1 MPLQDHFHAPI
12 FPSFPW
18 ESFHSLWAGSVVAL
32 LNRTLP
38 RRFRAFAQVHLGR
51 HIEADVAEIDHGGV
65 IEEDPRNGVS
75 SGGVAVQPWAP
86 PRTSIV
92 IPAIFPDDIVVPVL
106 DLEGG
111 RILPV
116 AVVEFVSPGNKD
128 RAETRRGFALK
139 SAAYLQRGLGLIVVD
154 IVTGRRANMH
164 NELMDLLGHPPT
176 TRMPP
181 ETFTYATAYCP
192 RQQEETSQIEV
203 WRNPLTLG
211 DSLPVL
217 PLALRGAM
225 TIAVDLEATYAEAC
239 ERSGL

>member
-1 MPLQDHFHAPI
+1 MPLQDHFHPPIAPT
-12 FPSFPW
+12 FPW
-18 ESFHSLWAGSVVAL
+18 ESFHSLWAGSVVAF

-38 RRFRAFAQVHLGR
+38 RRFRAFAQLHLGR
-51 HIEADVAEIDHGGV
+51 HIEADVAEIDHGRGV
-65 IEEDPRNGVS
+65 EDDRGNGVS
-75 SGGVAVQPWAP
+75 NGGVAVQAWAP
-86 PRTSIV
+86 PQTSLV

-128 RAETRRGFALK
+128 RAETRRAFALK
-139 SAAYLQRGLGLIVVD
+139 SAAYLHRGLGLIVID
-154 IVTGRRANMH
+154 IVTGRRANLH

-181 ETFTYATAYCP
+181 ETSIYATAYRP
-192 RQQEETSQIEV
+192 RQHEETSQIEV
-203 WRNPLTLG
+203 WRNPLAVNEN
-211 DSLPVL
+211 LPVL

-225 TIAVDLEATYAEAC
+225 TVPVDLEGTYADAC